1 MVNHTHYTYRI
12 RWSEEDDQFV
22 GLCTELPSL
31 SWLADTH
38 QEALEGILSL
48 VSDVVADME
57 AEGETPPLPLSER
70 HYSGRFNV
78 RIPPEK
84 HRELAIKAAEEN
96 ISLNRLVSDRLANV

>member
-48 VSDVVADME
+48 VADVVVDME
-57 AEGETPPLPLSER
+57 AEGETPPTPLSER
-70 HYSGRFNV
+70 HYSGRF
-78 RIPPEK
+78 
-84 HRELAIKAAEEN
+84 
-96 ISLNRLVSDRLANV
+96 